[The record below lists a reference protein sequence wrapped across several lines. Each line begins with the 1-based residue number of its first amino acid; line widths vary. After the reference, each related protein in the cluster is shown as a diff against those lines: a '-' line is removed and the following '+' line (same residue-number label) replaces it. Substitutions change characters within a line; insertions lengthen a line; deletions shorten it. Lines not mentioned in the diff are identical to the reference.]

1 MTALK
6 DLVVHNIRLFA
17 GVTKHS
23 DVLLEQIDLMFVFFF
38 FFPPI
43 NISAISTITAS
54 VCMQYVPIGLR
65 GKTSTCVQKFTSQF
79 HCNRHRSMQA
89 NGGDKSHVQI
99 NSSGEECAEHL
110 KQCSPI
116 QGCCLRATSS
126 GVRAL
131 IWHCSFVC
139 VWVPL
144 APVSRFCAVVGIWD
158 GQKTGDWFNCPLGV
172 RNKRC
177 TAKWFG
183 GAFC

>member
-1 MTALK
+1 MILSFPNQWSTLTESAFSMTALK

-79 HCNRHRSMQA
+79 RCNRHRSMQA
-89 NGGDKSHVQI
+89 NGGDKSQRADKQLWGRMCRASWAVQPHPRLLSES
-99 NSSGEECAEHL
+99 NKFWCPSSDLALLVCLCLGAVGSSVPVL
-110 KQCSPI
+110 
-116 QGCCLRATSS
+116 CC
-126 GVRAL
+126 G
-131 IWHCSFVC
+131 
-139 VWVPL
+139 
-144 APVSRFCAVVGIWD
+144 G
-158 GQKTGDWFNCPLGV
+158 NLGWTENWWLV
-172 RNKRC
+172 
-177 TAKWFG
+177 
-183 GAFC
+183 